1 MKFGGGSPNRKKIP
15 MAVQLP
21 TAKRIGDTKYSL
33 TSTRNLIGCFFSLA
47 VPIALWCAP
56 LPLGPT
62 ATHALAISSFMVI
75 AWIIEIIP
83 YALSG
88 LIGCFLFWELKV
100 VRFETA
106 FSGFADQTPWFLFCV
121 SLIGMMAT
129 KSGLARRLAY
139 LVLRRVGTS
148 YSRLL
153 LGLILSSFML
163 TFLVPSG
170 IACLIIMAAVALGLM
185 EVFGAGRGSNIGRG
199 IFVTLTYTAGMFDK
213 IVMAGAASLLGRG
226 LIQRAANLEIY
237 WSLWLLAFF
246 PVAVVVILFM
256 WRLVVWLYPPEKEI
270 MEGGAVFLDSELKK
284 MGPWT
289 RIEKKALA
297 LLLIAIALWSTDLLH
312 HISPAVIGI
321 AVGLIAAIPQLGIL
335 NEDDLKR
342 VNYLP
347 VFFVAAAISMGDV
360 LTETKALEA
369 ITAVM
374 LGWMRPMLT
383 HAYAIA
389 LVPYWTAFIYHIFL
403 GSELSMLATSLPALM
418 TFCKLHGLPALPI
431 GLVWAFA
438 GGGKIFV
445 YQSAVLVAGYS
456 YGYFEARDLFRV
468 GLCLTVAEFLLL
480 LILVPFYWPLIG
492 IS

>member
-1 MKFGGGSPNRKKIP
+1 MTIAVPTANRTEDANHSPLAKKKI
-15 MAVQLP
+15 V
-21 TAKRIGDTKYSL
+21 
-33 TSTRNLIGCFFSLA
+33 GCLLSLA
-47 VPIALWCAP
+47 VPIALWFAP
-56 LPLGPT
+56 LSLGPL

-75 AWIIEIIP
+75 AWITEAFP

-88 LIGCFLFWELKV
+88 LIGCFLFWVLKV
-100 VRFETA
+100 VPFGTA
-106 FSGFADQTPWFLFCV
+106 FRGFADQTPWFVFCV
-121 SLIGMMAT
+121 LLIGMMAT

-139 LVLRRVGTS
+139 LVMRRVGTS

-153 LGLILSSFML
+153 LGLILSSFLL

-170 IACLIIMAAVALGLM
+170 IACVVIMGAVALGLM
-185 EVFGAGRGSNIGRG
+185 EVSGLPRGSNVGRG

-226 LIQRAANLEIY
+226 LIQRAAGIEIY

-256 WRLVVWLYPPEKEI
+256 WRLVVWLYPPEKETI
-270 MEGGAVFLDSELKK
+270 EGGAVFLDCELKK

-297 LLLIAIALWSTDLLH
+297 LLLVAIALWSTDLLH

-335 NEDDLKR
+335 DEEDLKR

-347 VFFVAAAISMGDV
+347 VFFVAAAISMGEV

-369 ITAVM
+369 MTAVM
-374 LGWMRPMLT
+374 LGWMRPLLT

-418 TFCKLHGLPALPI
+418 SFAKTNGLSALPI

-468 GLCLTVAEFLLL
+468 GLCLTIVESLVLLV
-480 LILVPFYWPLIG
+480 LVPFYWPVIG
-492 IS
+492 IR

>member
-1 MKFGGGSPNRKKIP
+1 VTL
-15 MAVQLP
+15 ALP
-21 TAKRIGDTKYSL
+21 TAERIGDTKYSL
-33 TSTRNLIGCFFSLA
+33 TSTRKLIGCFFSLA
-47 VPIALWCAP
+47 VPIALWFAP

-62 ATHALAISSFMVI
+62 ATHALAISAFMVI
-75 AWIIEIIP
+75 AWIIEILP

-139 LVLRRVGTS
+139 LVMRRVGTS

-170 IACLIIMAAVALGLM
+170 IACVIIMAAVALGLM

-226 LIQRAANLEIY
+226 LIQKTTNIEIY
-237 WSLWLLAFF
+237 WSLWLLAFL

-256 WRLVVWLYPPEKEI
+256 WRLVVWLYPPEKEAL
-270 MEGGAVFLDSELKK
+270 EGGAAFLDSELKK

-289 RIEKKALA
+289 GTEKKALYV
-297 LLLIAIALWSTDLLH
+297 LLVAIALWSTDLLH

-321 AVGLIAAIPQLGIL
+321 GVGLIVAIPQLGIL
-335 NEDDLKR
+335 DEEDLKR

-347 VFFVAAAISMGDV
+347 VFFAAAAISMGQV
-360 LTETKALEA
+360 LMETKALQ
-369 ITAVM
+369 TMTGVM
-374 LGWMRPMLT
+374 FAWMRPLIT
-383 HAYAIA
+383 NVYTVA
-389 LVPYWTAFIYHIFL
+389 LVPYWTAFFYHIFL
-403 GSELSMLATSLPALM
+403 GSELSMLATSIPALM
-418 TFCKLHGLPALPI
+418 SFAHSSGLSVLPI
-431 GLVWAFA
+431 GLVWTFA
-438 GGGKIFV
+438 AGGKIFV
-445 YQSAVLVAGYS
+445 YQSGVLVAGHS
-456 YGYFEARDLFRV
+456 YGYFDGRDLFRV
-468 GLCLTVAEFLLL
+468 GLCLTAMESLVL
-480 LILVPFYWPLIG
+480 LILVPFYWPMIG
-492 IS
+492 IR

>member
-1 MKFGGGSPNRKKIP
+1 MTI
-15 MAVQLP
+15 AVP
-21 TAKRIGDTKYSL
+21 TAERAGDKKHSL
-33 TSTRNLIGCFFSLA
+33 TSTRKLIGCLLSLA
-47 VPIALWCAP
+47 VPIALWFAP
-56 LPLGPT
+56 LSLGPT
-62 ATHALAISSFMVI
+62 AKHALAIASFMVI
-75 AWIIEIIP
+75 AWITQAFP

-106 FSGFADQTPWFLFCV
+106 FSGFADQTAWFVFCV

-129 KSGLARRLAY
+129 KTGLARRLAY
-139 LVLRRVGTS
+139 LVMRRVGTS

-153 LGLILSSFML
+153 LGLILSSFLL

-170 IACLIIMAAVALGLM
+170 IACVVIMGAVALGLM
-185 EVFGAGRGSNIGRG
+185 DVFQLGRGSNVGRG

-226 LIQRAANLEIY
+226 LIQKAANIEIY

-246 PVAVVVILFM
+246 PVAVVVILFL
-256 WRLVVWLYPPEKEI
+256 WRLVVWLYPPEKETI
-270 MEGGAVFLDSELKK
+270 EGGAAFLDQELKNL
-284 MGPWT
+284 GPWT
-289 RIEKKALA
+289 RTEKKALC
-297 LLLIAIALWSTDLLH
+297 LLLVAIALWSTDLLH

-321 AVGLIAAIPQLGIL
+321 AVGLVAAIPQLGIL
-335 NEDDLKR
+335 NEEDLKR

-347 VFFVAAAISMGDV
+347 VFFVAAAISMGEV
-360 LTETKALEA
+360 LTQTKALEA
-369 ITAVM
+369 MTAVM
-374 LGWMRPMLT
+374 LGWMRPLLT
-383 HAYAIA
+383 HTYEIA
-389 LVPYWTAFIYHIFL
+389 LVPYWTAFLYHIFL

-418 TFCKLHGLPALPI
+418 NFAKSNGLSALPI

-468 GLCLTVAEFLLL
+468 GLCLTVVESLVL

-492 IS
+492 IR

>member
-1 MKFGGGSPNRKKIP
+1 MTIAVPTVNRMEDAKHSPIAKNKI
-15 MAVQLP
+15 M
-21 TAKRIGDTKYSL
+21 
-33 TSTRNLIGCFFSLA
+33 GCLLSLA
-47 VPIALWCAP
+47 VPIALWFAP
-56 LPLGPT
+56 LSLGPA

-75 AWIIEIIP
+75 AWITEAFP

-88 LIGCFLFWELKV
+88 LVGCFLFWVLKV
-100 VRFETA
+100 VPFETA
-106 FSGFADQTPWFLFCV
+106 FSGFADQTPWFVFCV
-121 SLIGMMAT
+121 LLIGMMAT

-139 LVLRRVGTS
+139 LVMRRVGTS

-153 LGLILSSFML
+153 LGLILSSFLL

-170 IACLIIMAAVALGLM
+170 IACVVIMGSVALGLM
-185 EVFGAGRGSNIGRG
+185 EVFRLPRGSNVGRG

-226 LIQRAANLEIY
+226 LIQRASGIEIY

-256 WRLVVWLYPPEKEI
+256 WRLVVWLYPPEKETI
-270 MEGGAVFLDSELKK
+270 EGGAAFLDCELKK

-297 LLLIAIALWSTDLLH
+297 LLLVAIALWSTDLLH

-335 NEDDLKR
+335 NEKDLKR

-347 VFFVAAAISMGDV
+347 VFFVAAAISMGEV

-369 ITAVM
+369 MTAVM
-374 LGWMRPMLT
+374 FGWMRPLLI

-418 TFCKLHGLPALPI
+418 SFAKTNGLSALPI

-468 GLCLTVAEFLLL
+468 GMCLTIVESLVL
-480 LILVPFYWPLIG
+480 LILVPLYWPVIG
-492 IS
+492 IR